1 MSKLVDLVGLSRFLS
16 NLDNRFIGVQKGS
29 FNYENSIT
37 FSGDGIGLLC
47 LSDPTSTRYCILL
60 INLDRTGTDA
70 VEIISLSNSIDDSE
84 IIAADPDAMGESA
97 WIFNNMGNGELLEYT
112 FIPLCANDNISVID
126 GGYTYDIGYVTIPIK
141 KMATT
146 DDNKVFVATYGETT
160 AQEIIDAYN
169 AGKLV
174 ICNYSNRTY
183 TLSTISSGD
192 YIYFNAVISDSTTIF
207 LRVAISNNS
216 WISSGGTI
224 EKASNKQKTTPTS
237 TDLTSTDKYP
247 SMKIMADYVD
257 SKLGNIETLLSNI

>member
-47 LSDPTSTRYCILL
+47 LSDPASTRYCILL

-70 VEIISLSNSIDDSE
+70 VEIISLSNSISDSE

-97 WIFNNMGNGELLEYT
+97 WIFNNLSSGELLEYT
-112 FIPLCANDNISVID
+112 FIPLCANDSISVIE
-126 GGYTYDIGYVTIPIK
+126 GGHTYDIGYVTIPIK

-146 DDNKVFVATYGETT
+146 DDNKVFVATYGTT
-160 AQEIIDAYN
+160 TYQEIVDAYN
-169 AGKLV
+169 AGKIPIV
-174 ICNYSNRTY
+174 IRNSALYV
-183 TLSTISSGD
+183 LASSDLGNQA
-192 YIYFNAVISDSTTIF
+192 FFVANVGLEV
-207 LRVAISNNS
+207 LRVKC
-216 WISSGGTI
+216 T
-224 EKASNKQKTTPTS
+224 KANAWSADTVSVENRLRKVTTTPTS

-257 SKLGNIETLLSNI
+257 EKLGDIETLLSNI